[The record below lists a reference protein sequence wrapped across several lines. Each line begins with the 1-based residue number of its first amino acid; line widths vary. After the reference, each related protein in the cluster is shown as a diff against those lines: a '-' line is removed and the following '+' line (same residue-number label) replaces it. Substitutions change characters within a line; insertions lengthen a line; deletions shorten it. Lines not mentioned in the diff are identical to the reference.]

1 MSWGL
6 AAGQQLPKF
15 RILDTC
21 LLQRR
26 VSGLLVGRGL
36 RLRNFG
42 NFILCPNAR
51 AGSSGRRCRVEHQ
64 IMRNAPKGAP
74 WVCLMGCV
82 T

>member
-1 MSWGL
+1 L

-26 VSGLLVGRGL
+26 VSRLLVGRGL

-42 NFILCPNAR
+42 NFIRDQRFESTFLQRRVGCELGPTSCMSPIRRADAR
-51 AGSSGRRCRVEHQ
+51 CQADAFR
-64 IMRNAPKGAP
+64 
-74 WVCLMGCV
+74 